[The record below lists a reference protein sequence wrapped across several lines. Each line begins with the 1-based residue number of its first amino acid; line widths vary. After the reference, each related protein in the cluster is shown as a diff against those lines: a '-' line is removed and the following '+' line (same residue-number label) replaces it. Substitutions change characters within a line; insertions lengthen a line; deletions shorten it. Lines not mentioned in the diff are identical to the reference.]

1 MDGDAAVPA
10 AVDGDAVPAGAH
22 GHVRPAL
29 PALLPAEPPPAAAAA
44 AAAVPAAKAI
54 SAAAASESVLRRRR

>member
-1 MDGDAAVPA
+1 MDGDATVPA

-44 AAAVPAAKAI
+44 AAVPAAKAI
-54 SAAAASESVLRRRR
+54 SAAAASESVLRRRG

>member
-44 AAAVPAAKAI
+44 AAVPAAKAI